1 MKNLI
6 ILTSLIFSINL
17 CYSQES
23 QLQNDNES
31 KTIITRFPEFP
42 SGDVG
47 LFKYLGKKA
56 KIPKE
61 LKKSGITGQV
71 KVKFII
77 GEEGEI
83 LKDSIRIQ
91 SGVHPLIDKEAIRIV
106 KEMPNWIPGLN
117 QKGEK
122 IECWYILPINF

>member
-1 MKNLI
+1 MKELI
-6 ILTSLIFSINL
+6 ILTSLILSINF

-23 QLQNDNES
+23 QFQNKTES

-42 SGDVG
+42 SGDAG

-61 LKKSGITGQV
+61 LKKRGFSGQV

-77 GEEGEI
+77 GENGEI
-83 LKDSIRIQ
+83 LKDSIRIY
-91 SGVHPLIDKEAIRIV
+91 SGVHPLIDKQAIRIV
-106 KEMPNWIPGLN
+106 EEMPNWIPGIN

-122 IECWYILPINF
+122 IQFWYILPINF